1 MNKMVKTI
9 KALGDET
16 RLKIIKL
23 LLMKKFC
30 VGALARR
37 LDISES
43 AVSQQLK
50 ILREADLVV
59 GEKEGY
65 YVHYIVKIDKL
76 KEAGE
81 YISNLENI
89 SQEDDPFLIKQE
101 IKEKCRENGK
111 NKDQ

>member
-1 MNKMVKTI
+1 MADMIKAL

-23 LLMKKFC
+23 LLIKRFC

-37 LDISES
+37 LNISES

-50 ILREADLVV
+50 ILREAGLVL

-65 YVHYIVKIDKL
+65 YVHYSVKIDKL
-76 KEAGE
+76 REVGE

-89 SQEDDPFLIKQE
+89 SKEDDPFLMKQE
-101 IKEKCRENGK
+101 VKGKCRENGK
-111 NKDQ
+111 TKNQ

>member
-1 MNKMVKTI
+1 MADMIKAL

-23 LLMKKFC
+23 LLIKRFC

-50 ILREADLVV
+50 ILREAGLVL

-65 YVHYIVKIDKL
+65 YVHYSVKTDKL
-76 KEAGE
+76 VELGE
-81 YISNLENI
+81 YISGLKDI
-89 SQEDDPFLIKQE
+89 SQNNDSFLSNQE
-101 IKEKCRENGK
+101 VKVKCRKNGK
-111 NKDQ
+111 N

>member
-1 MNKMVKTI
+1 MANMIKAL

-23 LLMKKFC
+23 LLIKRFC

-50 ILREADLVV
+50 ILREAGLVL

-65 YVHYIVKIDKL
+65 YVHYSVKKDKL
-76 KEAGE
+76 KEVGA
-81 YISNLENI
+81 YIINLDAN
-89 SQEDDPFLIKQE
+89 L
-101 IKEKCRENGK
+101 
-111 NKDQ
+111 